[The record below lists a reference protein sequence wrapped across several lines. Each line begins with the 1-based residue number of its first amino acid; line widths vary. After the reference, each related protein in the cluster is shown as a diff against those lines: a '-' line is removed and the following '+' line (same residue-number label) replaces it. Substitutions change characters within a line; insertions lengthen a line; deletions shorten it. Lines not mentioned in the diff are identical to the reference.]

1 LVGPDRQRNQLQS
14 RLPGFPDASMLLRS
28 LRSLLVALAIGLA
41 LSGPAAAASAPP
53 VLLVFGDSISSGL
66 GLAGGKGWVSLLAE
80 RLKSEGY
87 RYTVVNGSISGD
99 TTAGGR
105 ARLKDFLAQY
115 KPQIVVLELGGND
128 ALRGGN
134 LTATRANLEAMV
146 SAAQSAKAKVLLVG
160 MQVPPNYGSTYA
172 HGFEATF
179 RDVAAAKHVP
189 LVPAFFAGFGEDLS
203 QFQSDRIHP
212 NAGAQLRLLDNVW
225 PFLLPLL
232 HK

>member
-1 LVGPDRQRNQLQS
+1 
-14 RLPGFPDASMLLRS
+14 MLLRN
-28 LRSLLVALAIGLA
+28 LRCLIVALTIELA
-41 LSGPAAAASAPP
+41 LAAPAGAASAPP

-66 GLAGGKGWVSLLAE
+66 GLVGGKGWVSLLAE
-80 RLKSEGY
+80 RLKAEGY

-146 SAAQSAKAKVLLVG
+146 AAAQSARAKVLLIG

-172 HGFEATF
+172 REFEATF
-179 RDVAAAKHVP
+179 RDVAAAKRVP
-189 LVPAFFAGFGEDLS
+189 LVPAFFAGFGEDLA

-212 NAGAQLRLLDNVW
+212 NTGAQPRLLDNVW
-225 PFLLPLL
+225 PLLLPLL